1 MLTTITYVFIAILAF
16 DFVVERVLA
25 YLNAKYTKLELPEAL
40 KNLYDAEKYAQQ
52 QAYSVA
58 NQRFGMISSSF
69 SFVVIL
75 LMLFFGGF
83 AWINDIVT
91 SVTEQYIFVS
101 LLFFGILLFANDL
114 LSTPFELYDHF
125 VIEQKFGFNKM
136 TAGIFIGDKVKGWLL
151 TAILGGGIL
160 ALINWIYSLT
170 PDYFWLLAWLV
181 MAVFSIFIN
190 MFYSQLIVP
199 LFNKQTPLPDGE
211 LRTEIEKFA
220 EKAGFQLNNIFVMDG
235 SKRSTKANAYFSG
248 LGAKKRVVLF
258 DTLIEELT
266 TEEIVAVLAHEIG
279 HYKKKHT
286 LWSLVLSLLNSLV
299 MLSLLGLFLS
309 SDSLAQALGVSQA
322 AFHINLL
329 AFGLLY
335 SPVSFFLSVLLNIF
349 SRRNEYQADAFAAQY
364 GYANA
369 LIEALKKISVKALS
383 NLQPHPLYVFFHY
396 SHPTLLQRMEA
407 LNKLEN

>member
-1 MLTTITYVFIAILAF
+1 MLTTITYIFIAILAF
-16 DFVVERVLA
+16 DFVIERVLA

-52 QAYSVA
+52 QAYSAA
-58 NQRFGMISSSF
+58 NQRFGLVTASF

-75 LMLFFGGF
+75 FMLLLGGF
-83 AWINDIVT
+83 AWVNGIVT
-91 SVTEQYIFVS
+91 GITEQYILVS
-101 LLFFGILLFANDL
+101 LLFFGILFFANDI
-114 LSTPFELYDHF
+114 LSIPFDVYDHF

-136 TAGIFIGDKVKGWLL
+136 TPTIFVGDKIKGWLL

-170 PDYFWLLAWLV
+170 PEYFWLWAWLV
-181 MAVFSIFIN
+181 MAAFSIFIN

-199 LFNKQTPLPDGE
+199 LFNKQTPLPEGE

-220 EKAGFQLNNIFVMDG
+220 QKAGFQLNNIFVMDG

-258 DTLIEELT
+258 DTLVDELT

-286 LWSLVLSLLNSLV
+286 LWGLVLSLLNSLV
-299 MLSLLGLFLS
+299 MLSLLGLFLN

-335 SPVSFFLSVLLNIF
+335 SPVSFFLSVLMNMF

-364 GYANA
+364 GYGDA